1 MPIVRF
7 NGFLIF
13 QVLAVLSSAMSLL
26 RRYRVN
32 VALTV
37 QLFSHLFHFINVW
50 AFNRLIAPNTNYCS
64 RLWGLRLKSRLA
76 HIEAWAERQGL
87 EISTDTHLA
96 KIKQAAHLLQVCTMI
111 KCSYIEIRQKSTYLI
126 YYFVV

>member
-1 MPIVRF
+1 ML
-7 NGFLIF
+7 G
-13 QVLAVLSSAMSLL
+13 VLASAMALL

-64 RLWGLRLKSRLA
+64 RLWGHRLKARLA
-76 HIEAWAERQGL
+76 QIEAWAERQGL

-96 KIKQAAHLLQVCTMI
+96 RIVQAAHLLQVGN
-111 KCSYIEIRQKSTYLI
+111 
-126 YYFVV
+126 VVMNKIIVRSGMFLR

>member
-1 MPIVRF
+1 M
-7 NGFLIF
+7 N
-13 QVLAVLSSAMSLL
+13 LL
-26 RRYRVN
+26 RKYRVN

-64 RLWGLRLKSRLA
+64 RIWGHRLKARLA
-76 HIEAWAERQGL
+76 QIEMWAERQGL

-96 KIKQAAHLLQVCTMI
+96 RIVQAAHLLQVRRLE
-111 KCSYIEIRQKSTYLI
+111 KRSSYSEYYLQAFLGFYRRRNI
-126 YYFVV
+126 VPTI